1 MGPAKGR
8 IAPKQFEP
16 LALREELQALVR
28 HYRHL
33 QNEHHRAPV
42 ESSMR
47 RRIEE
52 RLLDVR
58 ERVDRLLEEWIE
70 DEDLRNAWRE
80 HLHNRAPEPDGPEA
94 IRPLVF
100 RGVTEAGSDVEVRE
114 KSGDELEVRIDGA
127 LIERIAAEEDFAST
141 VTPLRV
147 RLDGFRA
154 EETFSASAEALDA
167 LARFVESDDPPPWDF
182 ASELL
187 ADGLIDVH
195 VALTPRG
202 RRALAGK
209 T

>member
-16 LALREELQALVR
+16 LALREELQALVH

-42 ESSMR
+42 ESSLR